1 MHIVALI
8 PARSGSKG
16 IIHKNIKLY
25 KNKPLIAHSI
35 EIALQSKY
43 INDVYLS
50 TDSNEY
56 ANIGIE
62 YGAKIIIRPPEISHD
77 FSPDIDVFKHFL
89 QNIDE
94 SYTKIPDII
103 IHLRPTYPN
112 RSLDL
117 LNKSIEIFIKNYN
130 DYDSL
135 RSVIKIDKTP
145 YKMYFID
152 NNNNNNN
159 LIPFIKEHPVLQEP
173 YNQARQNFPETYL
186 HNGCIDIIKTSCII
200 QNNLLSGHKI
210 YPFIMEPSESND
222 IDTIQDFI
230 ISENK

>member
-1 MHIVALI
+1 MHIVAII

-16 IIHKNIKLY
+16 IIHKNIQLY

-43 INDVYLS
+43 INEVYVS

-56 ANIGIE
+56 KNISIQ
-62 YGAKIIIRPPEISHD
+62 YGAKVIIRPKEIAHD
-77 FSPDIDVFKHFL
+77 LSPDIDVFQHFL
-89 QNIDE
+89 ENMNINNNI
-94 SYTKIPDII
+94 IPDII

-117 LNKSIEIFIKNYN
+117 LNKSIETFIEKYN

-145 YKMYFID
+145 YKMYFIHE
-152 NNNNNNN
+152 NI
-159 LIPFIKEHPVLQEP
+159 LTPFIVNHEFLIEP
-173 YNQARQNFPETYL
+173 YNQARQYFPETYL
-186 HNGCIDIIKTSCII
+186 HNGCIDIVKTSCILEKK
-200 QNNLLSGHKI
+200 LLSGCKI
-210 YPFIMEPSESND
+210 YPFIMDSSESND

-230 ISENK
+230 VSESK